1 MKSKSLNFSGLLTII
16 KCVMIGIVATLLGVV
31 IFAIVLKF
39 VDIPSKVVGY
49 VNDAIKVISL
59 FVMVLCLK
67 KKNEGNLLLRS
78 VFGGLIYAV
87 LSFIIFSILNGGMVF
102 NLSVVYDLIFAV
114 VASIIVAIIVNVLNR
129 KSV

>member
-1 MKSKSLNFSGLLTII
+1 
-16 KCVMIGIVATLLGVV
+16 MIGIVATLLGIV

-39 VDIPSKVVGY
+39 VDIPSNIVGY

-67 KKNEGNLLLRS
+67 KKNEGNLLLKS
-78 VFGGLIYAV
+78 IFGGIIYAV

-102 NLSVVYDLIFAV
+102 NMAVVYDLIFAV
-114 VASIIVAIIVNVLNR
+114 VASVIVAVIVNLLHR